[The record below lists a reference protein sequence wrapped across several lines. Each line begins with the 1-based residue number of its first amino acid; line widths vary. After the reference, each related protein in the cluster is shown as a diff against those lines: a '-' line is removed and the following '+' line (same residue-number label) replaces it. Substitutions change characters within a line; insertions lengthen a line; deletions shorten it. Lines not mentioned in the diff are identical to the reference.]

1 MMVFLPSSLT
11 LGVKSPKPLKKQKV
25 LLWEGGRMLKGLGD
39 ATGKL
44 IGSVK
49 SGIEIA
55 VEAGKNSLMSHGG
68 ASDIILVRFSRL
80 KFGII
85 GMRYTRT
92 FPSMIG
98 PTVSMVCA

>member
-1 MMVFLPSSLT
+1 LKSL
-11 LGVKSPKPLKKQKV
+11 S
-25 LLWEGGRMLKGLGD
+25 D

-68 ASDIILVRFSRL
+68 ASDIILVSFSRPKCIL
-80 KFGII
+80 HRGHACDARPLDRVNSIA
-85 GMRYTRT
+85 GVLMTRRLLT
-92 FPSMIG
+92 ASRR
-98 PTVSMVCA
+98 